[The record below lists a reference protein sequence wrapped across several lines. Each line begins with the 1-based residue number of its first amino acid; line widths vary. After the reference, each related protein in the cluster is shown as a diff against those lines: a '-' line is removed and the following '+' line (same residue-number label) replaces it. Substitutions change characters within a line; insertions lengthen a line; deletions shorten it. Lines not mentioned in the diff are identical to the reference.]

1 MEVLSCAEPNPEVIR
16 IFKAGVCLMTQIQF
30 AQAMARY
37 NTEMEKFYKQVWLWA
52 LLGFVSGLL
61 LGVSM
66 LL

>member
-1 MEVLSCAEPNPEVIR
+1 
-16 IFKAGVCLMTQIQF
+16 MTQEQF

-52 LLGFVSGLL
+52 MLGFVSGLL

-66 LL
+66 FL